1 MNFETILYE
10 IEDKILTIT
19 LNRPDRLNA
28 FTGQMMD
35 ELISAFKQAGDDDD
49 VRVIIVTGSG
59 RGFCAGADLG
69 AGEASFNRDENPR
82 SPKTED
88 KENLEWI
95 RDGGGRTTL
104 AIFDC
109 PKPVIAAING
119 PAVGVGVTMTLP
131 MDIRIASDKARFG
144 FVFSRRG
151 AVPEACSSWFLPR
164 IVGISKA
171 LDWCFSGKVFSAQ
184 EALKHSLVSEVIEE
198 DNLIKRALEI
208 GNTYISKTSS
218 VSVSLSRQMLWR
230 MLGANHPQEA
240 HLVDSLAMEK
250 MGKSSDIK
258 EGILSFLEKRE
269 PKFPMKVS
277 KDLPDIGLE
286 KK

>member
-1 MNFETILYE
+1 MYKE
-10 IEDKILTIT
+10 IKTSKEGNIFIIS
-19 LNRPDRLNA
+19 LNRPEKLNA
-28 FTGQMMD
+28 FTRVMQD
-35 ELISAFKQAGDDDD
+35 ELIKVFDYTDENDDIKA
-49 VRVIIVTGSG
+49 VIITGSG
-59 RGFCAGADLG
+59 KAFCAGADLVEG
-69 AGEASFNRDENPR
+69 ANTFNYGEQGNKLSN
-82 SPKTED
+82 ED
-88 KENLEWI
+88 H
-95 RDGGGRTTL
+95 RDGGGMVALR
-104 AIFDC
+104 IYESK
-109 PKPVIAAING
+109 KPVIGAING
-119 PAVGVGVTMTLP
+119 DAVGVGVTMTLP

-184 EALKHSLVSEVIEE
+184 EALKNGLVSEVVEE

>member
-1 MNFETILYE
+1 MYKE
-10 IEDKILTIT
+10 IKTSKEGNIFIIS
-19 LNRPDRLNA
+19 LNRPEKLNA
-28 FTGQMMD
+28 FTRVMQD
-35 ELISAFKQAGDDDD
+35 ELIKVFDYTDENDDIKA
-49 VRVIIVTGSG
+49 VIITGSG
-59 RGFCAGADLG
+59 KAFCAGADLVEG
-69 AGEASFNRDENPR
+69 ANTFNYGEQGNKLSN
-82 SPKTED
+82 ED
-88 KENLEWI
+88 H
-95 RDGGGRTTL
+95 RDGGGMVALR
-104 AIFDC
+104 IYESK
-109 PKPVIAAING
+109 KPVIGAING
-119 PAVGVGVTMTLP
+119 DAVGVGVTMTLP

-184 EALKHSLVSEVIEE
+184 EALKNGLVSEVVEA
-198 DNLIKRALEI
+198 DNLIKRALEL
-208 GNTYISKTSS
+208 GNNYTSKTSS